1 MKEKVQEE
9 VQEEKENKYEKMLRK
24 IDELRY
30 LYYSNEDDEEV
41 CAAIEKCVKDMK
53 LGELEYPII
62 DKKEGEETYKYVML
76 DDDYEFPTIVE
87 TTLEDY
93 HDVSE
98 MLYIAYTAHGDDQ
111 MFFIEFAIE
120 PEDLFKL
127 LLLQA
132 NMGIISISKTPYT
145 GMNNVRYWVRKPY
158 RNSFG
163 AFIDG
168 KKSKN
173 SMQYQKKQ

>member
-1 MKEKVQEE
+1 MKEK
-9 VQEEKENKYEKMLRK
+9 VQEEKENKYEKILRK

-41 CAAIEKCVKDMK
+41 CAAIEKCINDMK
-53 LGELEYPII
+53 LGELKYPLI
-62 DKKEGEETYKYVML
+62 DKEEGKETYKYVML
-76 DDDYEFPTIVE
+76 DSEYEFPTVVE
-87 TTLEDY
+87 TTLEDSE
-93 HDVSE
+93 DITE
-98 MLYIAYTAHGDDQ
+98 MLYIAYTAYNDDD
-111 MFFIEFAIE
+111 MFFIKFAIE

-132 NMGIISISKTPYT
+132 NMGIISISETPYT
-145 GMNNVRYWVRKPY
+145 GMNNVRYWNSKPY

-168 KKSKN
+168 RKS
-173 SMQYQKKQ
+173 SMQYQKK